1 MLNSMGTFRQD
12 LAHAVRRL
20 ARRPG
25 FTLVASLT
33 LAVGIGGA
41 TALFS
46 VAHAVIL
53 RPLPYAEPDRLA
65 LVWQSDRE
73 RGQPFVEMSY
83 PAFRDWRAGNP
94 AFEELAGLPS
104 TNQSWTFSGKG
115 EPVELVGRLVS
126 WSFFRVLG
134 VPPALGRTLVEDD
147 DRRGAARVVVLSD
160 TLWRERFA
168 ADPGVVG
175 RSITLDRDPFT
186 VVGVMPK
193 GFAYPAGAELWTPL
207 VPGVSELAEQPGVFW
222 MSALGR
228 LKPGVSLE
236 QARRDMAAF
245 SSRYNGE
252 RYQAPGMTAVVT
264 PLSEAVL
271 GPTREALLAL
281 LGGVA
286 LVLLVACANVA
297 ALQIVQVDERASE
310 MALRLALG
318 ASPARLGRALLAES
332 LVLGLLG
339 GGLGVLAALAGVP
352 LLVALSPQEVPRLA
366 EAAVDTTTL
375 AFALVVTLAAAAA
388 TALAPTVA
396 GRHRSLRDALQ
407 GGARSLAAGGSR
419 VRTGL
424 VAGEVA
430 LALVLLVGAGLLVR
444 SFVALRGA
452 PLGFDREHL
461 LAFDAGASEKR
472 YPELEQQRR
481 HVEGLVSR
489 VKALPGVESAAA
501 VTLRPLWGSTVGMD
515 WPFTVEGQSEKDAE
529 RNPLLNFETVTPDY
543 FRAMGIPLTRGRAFD
558 ERDRDGRPGVAIVS
572 DALARRYWPGQ
583 DPIGKRLKIPL
594 PPTAYHDAWLTVVG
608 VAGDARYRELTA
620 TRLDLYMPHRQS
632 DHRPHHVVVRTRG
645 VAGLPAA
652 ILRTLREL
660 DPEQPAPRIVAMTDV
675 VDEALAGPRFAARV
689 LTGFALVGL
698 ALAALGLYGL
708 IAYAVGRRTREI
720 GVRVTL
726 GARPFDVARLVLREG
741 LLPAALGVAVGLA
754 GALAAARLVS
764 TLLFGVGPTDALTL
778 AGASVL
784 LLGVAALASVLPAGR
799 ALRVQPSATLREP

>member
-1 MLNSMGTFRQD
+1 MGAFRQD

-25 FTLVASLT
+25 FTLVATLT

-53 RPLPYAEPDRLA
+53 RPLPYAAPDRLA

-104 TNQSWTFSGKG
+104 TNQSWTLRGKD

-134 VPPALGRTLVEDD
+134 VQPALGRALVEDD
-147 DRRGAARVVVLSD
+147 DRRGAARVVVLSHG
-160 TLWRERFA
+160 LWRDRFA
-168 ADPGVVG
+168 ADPGIVG
-175 RSITLDRDPFT
+175 RSITLDREPFT

-193 GFAYPAGAELWTPL
+193 GFAYPADVELWTPL
-207 VPGVSELAEQPGVFW
+207 VPGVNELAEQTGVWW
-222 MSALGR
+222 MSAIGR
-228 LKPGVSLE
+228 LKPGVSLQ

-245 SSRYNGE
+245 ATSYNRE
-252 RYQAPGMTAVVT
+252 KFQEPGISAVVT
-264 PLSEAVL
+264 PLSDAVF
-271 GPTREALLAL
+271 GPTRPTLLAL

-297 ALQIVQVDERASE
+297 ALQVVQVDERASE

-318 ASPARLGRALLAES
+318 ASAARIGRALLAES

-339 GGLGVLAALAGVP
+339 GGLGVLGALAGVP
-352 LLVALSPQEVPRLA
+352 LLVALSPQEVPRLD
-366 EAAVDTTTL
+366 EAALDPTTL
-375 AFALVVTLAAAAA
+375 AVALLLTLAVAAA
-388 TALAPTVA
+388 TALAPILA
-396 GRHRSLRDALQ
+396 GRQRSLREALQ
-407 GGARSLAAGGSR
+407 GGSRSLAAGGSR
-419 VRTGL
+419 MRAAL
-424 VAGEVA
+424 VAGEVS

-444 SFVALRGA
+444 SFVALRDV
-452 PLGFDREHL
+452 PLGFDSMQL
-461 LAFDAGASEKR
+461 LAFDSGASEQR
-472 YPELEQQRR
+472 YPQLERQRR
-481 HVEGLVSR
+481 YVEDLVSR
-489 VKALPGVESAAA
+489 VQALPGVESAAA

-515 WPFTVEGQSEKDAE
+515 WPFTIEGQSEKDAE

-543 FRAMGIPLTRGRAFD
+543 FRTMGIPLTRGRAFD
-558 ERDRDGRPGVAIVS
+558 AHDRDGQPGVAIVS

-594 PPTAYHDAWLTVVG
+594 PPTAYHDVWLTVVA

-645 VAGLPAA
+645 EAGGLPAA

-675 VDEALAGPRFAARV
+675 VHEALGGPRFGARV
-689 LTGFALVGL
+689 LTAFALVGL

-726 GARPFDVARLVLREG
+726 GARPLDVARLVLREG

-754 GALAAARLVS
+754 GALAAARVVS
-764 TLLFGVGPTDALTL
+764 KLLFGVGPTDALTL
-778 AGASVL
+778 AGASLL

-799 ALRVQPSATLREP
+799 ALRVQPSVTLREP